1 MPYADSPQNR
11 RMAAT
16 AREMLSVM
24 NSPLDVLSAAAELAE
39 KNKLDPAGEGSSYPE
54 LLEEIDSLHRKNKE
68 LSEELKRSK
77 NVVKV

>member
-1 MPYADSPQNR
+1 
-11 RMAAT
+11 MAAT
-16 AREMLSVM
+16 ARDMLSAM